1 MTPARRQWMVFL
13 GERIGEVIGPVLR
26 IVMVVCLLRG
36 GAAAWVCAVLL
47 FGVALYRIA
56 RGVVAFAAL
65 RPWRARCEARHC
77 DDPRCTLVCLCW
89 KGHEGSCHVDD
100 DV

>member
-1 MTPARRQWMVFL
+1 MTPARRQWMTFL
-13 GERIGEVIGPVLR
+13 GERIGELIAPILR

-36 GAAAWVCAVLL
+36 GAAAWACAVLL

-56 RGVVAFAAL
+56 RSAVALVAL
-65 RPWRARCEARHC
+65 RPWRERCGAPHC
-77 DDPRCTLVCLCW
+77 ADPRCMLVCLCW
-89 KGHEGSCHVDD
+89 KGHEGSCHDD